1 MVKAA
6 NKGRL
11 KRRLLWGTTLMALIL
26 IGAGIWFYKVYFVS
40 TDLAIRHA
48 EAFLFRR
55 MSVAQLA

>member
-48 EAFLFRR
+48 EAFLF
-55 MSVAQLA
+55 